1 MKSSAVM
8 VGVSVAL
15 SLRAAMAG
23 QDLSQHLKDLAVVWL
38 DANINLI
45 QDAEGGVREWRD
57 VREADVSGVPSY
69 PRALAY
75 CPDPETVYSAK
86 LPVVYG
92 DADGRFAGKKLVDF
106 GEYFSGRWL
115 YFSDK
120 DRAIVQVPV
129 GAFAGVVGF
138 HDKSYGFLLGDVS
151 SLSGGGGK
159 SFFGKSADGQADTY
173 IAKSTSL
180 FCQGETRID
189 GEIVDPSKTKYSA
202 FQVFSQNGPSFV
214 DDVGKYGRP
223 YVSTLFNDRN
233 YKKSGGYQ
241 DRQGGGIV
249 GELLIFSR
257 PLAAAERRMVDEY
270 LSQKWFGKTC
280 GGVSSATETMT
291 RLDPSTLAGAT
302 VYVTNGVSVLS
313 PAPSAGAPVPDPFL
327 SPDFNIASDFGDV
340 TVPYDV
346 ESNLVK
352 TTTKTFNVPQDGIY
366 RVSMTISRDVEGD
379 EEDGK
384 LVAEFNL
391 DGQTAKYYHAVQ
403 DDVRGGRD
411 IPKTYTFTLPFL
423 KAGSH
428 RLNFSMRRAVS
439 TAYRAY
445 TASDICIS
453 LVKAGEFVPIMD
465 AGFDSVMDRIYAA
478 ANAWYS
484 RNPSDTPWSYKAGS
498 TSCGITLYSSYWWW
512 EAGFDGE
519 SLEDMRRCFL
529 TIKNFTGDTV
539 SQTLNVPRSGRVRLS
554 FRYANRGNSGNASSA
569 TARRTGHS
577 VSVSVGGV
585 NVAAVYPMTQQNR
598 TCSAEFDINEGPQE
612 LKVSL
617 DAPTADEYVAIVD
630 DFRIEYVDGVQPK
643 GRSEYALAA
652 ESDGWYR
659 LVIDAAGPVVDRS
672 STTNCIA
679 GNPARSAIQV
689 SISVDGVP
697 TGSFTVNSDEFFAY
711 AFTLPRLLK
720 GEHFVDIANN
730 GELRL
735 RVRSVALTAIPDS
748 DLITLGKEA
757 VAKTTF
763 VVKEP
768 GMLHLDYLGVLGG
781 CYLKMDGVKVSG
793 VHSALT
799 DGGRLCGTGA
809 LDSAVKGLVLSV
821 R

>member
-8 VGVSVAL
+8 SGICVAL
-15 SLRAAMAG
+15 SLSAAMAG
-23 QDLSQHLKDLAVVWL
+23 QDLPQHLKDMAVVWL

-57 VREADVSGVPSY
+57 VREAGVSGVPNY

-75 CPDPETVYSAK
+75 CPDPETAYSAK

-120 DRAIVQVPV
+120 DGAVVQVLV

-138 HDKSYGFLLGDVS
+138 HGKSYGFLLGDVS
-151 SLSGGGGK
+151 SLSGRGGV
-159 SFFGKSADGQADTY
+159 SFFGKSADGLADTY

-189 GEIVDPSKTKYSA
+189 GAIVDPAKTKYAA
-202 FQVFSQNGPSFV
+202 FQVFSQNGPRFF
-214 DDVGKYGRP
+214 DNAGKYVEP

-233 YKKSGGYQ
+233 FKKSQGYQ

-270 LSQKWFGKTC
+270 LSQKWFGKSC
-280 GGVSSATETMT
+280 GGGASVTETMT
-291 RLDPSTLAGAT
+291 RLDLSALAGNA
-302 VYVTNGVSVLS
+302 VYVTNGISILS
-313 PAPSAGAPVPDPFL
+313 PAPSVGDPAPETFL
-327 SPDFNIASDFGDV
+327 PHDSNLASDFGEI

-346 ESNLVK
+346 ASQSVT
-352 TTTKTFNVPQDGIY
+352 TTTKNFNVPQDGIY
-366 RVSMTISRDVEGD
+366 RVSMTISRDVKGVEEEG
-379 EEDGK
+379 E
-384 LVAEFNL
+384 LIAEFNL
-391 DGQTAKYYHAVQ
+391 DGGTAKYYHAVQ
-403 DDVRGGRD
+403 EDVRGDRD
-411 IPKTYTFTLPFL
+411 VPKTYAFTLPFL
-423 KAGSH
+423 KVGSH

-439 TAYRAY
+439 EAYRAY
-445 TASDICIS
+445 TASDIRIS
-453 LVKAGEFVPIMD
+453 LVKAGEFVSIMD

-484 RNPSDTPWSYKAGS
+484 RNPSDTPWSYKAES

-529 TIKNFTGDTV
+529 SIKNFTGDTV
-539 SQTLNVPRSGRVRLS
+539 SQTLNVPRSGRARLS
-554 FRYANRGNSGNASSA
+554 FRYANRGNFGNAAST

-577 VSVSVGGV
+577 VLVSVGGV
-585 NVAAVYPMTQQNR
+585 DVAAVYPMTQQNR
-598 TCSAEFDINEGPQE
+598 TCAVEFDINEGSQE
-612 LKVSL
+612 LKVAL

-630 DFRIEYVDGVQPK
+630 DFMIEYVDGVLPK
-643 GRSEYALAA
+643 GTSEYAVSA

-659 LVIDAAGPVVDRS
+659 LVVEAAGPVVARNS
-672 STTNCIA
+672 GTNCIA
-679 GNPARSAIQV
+679 GNAAVSATPA
-689 SISVDGVP
+689 SISVDGVSV
-697 TGSFTVNSDEFFAY
+697 GAIAVNSDEFFAY
-711 AFTLPRLLK
+711 AFTLPRLSV
-720 GEHFVDIANN
+720 GEHAVAISNN
-730 GELRL
+730 GELPL
-735 RVRSVALTAIPDS
+735 RIRGVSLAAIADS
-748 DLITLGKEA
+748 DLVPLTEATLS
-757 VAKTTF
+757 KTTF
-763 VVKEP
+763 VVNDP
-768 GMLHLDYLGVLGG
+768 GMLHLDYLGVLSGG
-781 CYLKMDGVKVSG
+781 YLKIDGGKVSG
-793 VHSALT
+793 IHSAVT
-799 DGGRLCGTGA
+799 DGGRLGGTGA
-809 LDSAVKGLVLSV
+809 LDSAVIGLVLSV

>member
-23 QDLSQHLKDLAVVWL
+23 QDLPQHLKDLAVVWL

-45 QDAEGGVREWRD
+45 QDAESGVREWRD
-57 VREADVSGVPSY
+57 VREADVSGVPSH

-86 LPVVYG
+86 LPVVYD

-106 GEYFSGRWL
+106 GKYFSGRWL

-120 DRAIVQVPV
+120 YGAIVQVPV

-138 HDKSYGFLLGDVS
+138 HGKSYGFLLGDVS
-151 SLSGGGGK
+151 SLSGRGGK
-159 SFFGKSADGQADTY
+159 SFFGKSADSQEDTY

-233 YKKSGGYQ
+233 YKQSGGYQ

-280 GGVSSATETMT
+280 GGVSSAMETMT

-313 PAPSAGAPVPDPFL
+313 PAPSAGAPVPEPFL

-340 TVPYDV
+340 RVSYDAEADSV
-346 ESNLVK
+346 NA
-352 TTTKTFNVPQDGIY
+352 TTKHFQVSQPGIY
-366 RVSMTISRDVEGD
+366 RVSMTVSRDASGAEAD
-379 EEDGK
+379 AK
-384 LVAEFNL
+384 LVAEFII
-391 DGQTAKYYHAVQ
+391 DGSAATYYHVVQ
-403 DDVRGGRD
+403 DDPRGDRD
-411 IPKTYTFTLPFL
+411 VPKTYAFTLPYL
-423 KAGSH
+423 TAGDH
-428 RLNFSMRRAVS
+428 TLRFSLRRAIS
-439 TAYRAY
+439 KDYRAY
-445 TASDICIS
+445 TASGITIAP
-453 LVKAGEFVPIMD
+453 VKVGAFVPVKD
-465 AGFDSVMDRIYAA
+465 AGFDSSTMKMWQAS
-478 ANAWYS
+478 NAWYARKPNDGS
-484 RNPSDTPWSYKAGS
+484 PWIFEGS
-498 TSCGITLYSSYWWW
+498 SNCGITLYSSYWWW

-519 SLEDMRRCFL
+519 SFEDMRRCFL
-529 TIKNFTGDTV
+529 TINNLTGDTV
-539 SQTLNVPRSGRVRLS
+539 SQVLNVPRSGRVRLS
-554 FRYANRGNSGNASSA
+554 FRYANRGNFGNASSA

-577 VSVSVGGV
+577 VLVSVGGV

-598 TCSAEFDINEGPQE
+598 TCAVEFDINEGSQE

-643 GRSEYALAA
+643 GRSEYAVAA

-659 LVIDAAGPVVDRS
+659 LVIDAAGPMVDRS

-735 RVRSVALTAIPDS
+735 RVRNVALTAIPDS

-763 VVKEP
+763 VLKEP